1 MVDFIT
7 KTGSTQNQTLQ
18 LSEKINKLEARTTTL
33 NIERINTDLAQV
45 KEENEVLL
53 KLLQAKSKANN
64 NNTNSTAST
73 TKK

>member
-1 MVDFIT
+1 MVDSIT

-45 KEENEVLL
+45 KEENEVLI
-53 KLLQAKSKANN
+53 KFLQAKSKA
-64 NNTNSTAST
+64 TA
-73 TKK
+73 KK